1 MSLHYAEDK
10 RLQLSTKL
18 QKRRDQSSPVNH
30 KGCLHKLLG
39 SAYLAVWANEAQ
51 LLSVFKVCFTA
62 ILSPCRPAG
71 TPLERP
77 PPLRRCWQRPGA
89 AALPAGESGNK

>member
-1 MSLHYAEDK
+1 MSATLQRISVYSCLQNFKNAEI
-10 RLQLSTKL
+10 SPP
-18 QKRRDQSSPVNH
+18 PVNH

-39 SAYLAVWANEAQ
+39 STYLAVWANEAQ
-51 LLSVFKVCFTA
+51 LLSVFKVYFTA